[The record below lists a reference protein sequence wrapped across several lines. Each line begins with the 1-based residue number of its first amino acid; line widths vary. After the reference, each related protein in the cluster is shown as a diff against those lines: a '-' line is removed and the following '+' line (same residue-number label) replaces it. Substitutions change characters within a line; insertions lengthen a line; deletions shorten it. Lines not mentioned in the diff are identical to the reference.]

1 MSVTLL
7 FALGVTGVGVTPL
20 ASLSGCFLPLGLVLG
35 AASAGLPVQPVAQ
48 HTEFWGRRSPA
59 ALRLW
64 GAGAAPRLGVLV
76 GAPLTAAA
84 ERKDRCRS
92 HSPLLLLWP
101 HPALHAP
108 SAPPCLSQASAFLF
122 QVCLA
127 GAILKAPAVA
137 GHSGSQAPGVS
148 TDRLSPALPLLPSIC
163 CSEQS
168 HSLGSPGS
176 RPLFCFCF

>member
-1 MSVTLL
+1 MSITLL

-20 ASLSGCFLPLGLVLG
+20 ASLSGRFLPLGLVLG

-64 GAGAAPRLGVLV
+64 GAGAAPRLGVLL

-108 SAPPCLSQASAFLF
+108 SALP
-122 QVCLA
+122 VC
-127 GAILKAPAVA
+127 PR
-137 GHSGSQAPGVS
+137 P
-148 TDRLSPALPLLPSIC
+148 LPSC
-163 CSEQS
+163 FRFAWQVQW
-168 HSLGSPGS
+168 PGTVEGKLLEF
-176 RPLFCFCF
+176 RLTG